1 MKILDH
7 LLYTKEHE
15 WILADGASARIGIS
29 DFAQDHLGDVVFVE
43 LPAIGARLNAGASLA
58 SLESVK
64 AVSEVFMPVSGLV
77 LEVNT
82 SLETAPEL
90 LNKDPYDSWIARVAF
105 DQSLAEAGLMDA
117 AAYRAFCAAG
127 EG

>member
-1 MKILDH
+1 V
-7 LLYTKEHE
+7 
-15 WILADGASARIGIS
+15 RV
-29 DFAQDHLGDVVFVE
+29 AQDHLGDVVFVE
-43 LPAIGARLNAGASLA
+43 LPAIGARLNAGAPLA

-90 LNKDPYDSWIARVAF
+90 LNKDPYASWIARVAF
-105 DQSLAEAGLMDA
+105 DQSLAESGLMDA
-117 AAYRAFCAAG
+117 AAYRTFCAAG